1 MSVTTNIF
9 KLMSEHN
16 FSLFEIE
23 NMQVWE
29 KDIYII
35 LLNQKVEEKNMQLK
49 EMENR

>member
-1 MSVTTNIF
+1 
-9 KLMSEHN
+9 MSEHN
-16 FSLFEIE
+16 FSLLEIE

-35 LLNQKVEEKNMQLK
+35 LLNQQIEEHNNAIK

>member
-16 FSLFEIE
+16 FSLLEIE

-35 LLNQKVEEKNMQLK
+35 LLNHKIEEHNNAIK

>member
-35 LLNQKVEEKNMQLK
+35 LLNQKIEERNTQLK